1 MKYMYIYIE
10 FNLIFI
16 FYVNLGKKF
25 IVFNLFCI
33 DWLLLENVDL
43 SFFFVMFYMMML
55 LDVLFVVNVNV

>member
-1 MKYMYIYIE
+1 MYIYIE